1 MSALRKPFIYNS
13 VCRFLPAGILALLC
27 IHLHAQQSERQLLQ
41 DSIKAAAPG
50 EKRVRLLLALAAC
63 YFDTE
68 WNYSN
73 KAKVDSALPLLKQAY
88 QISDSLGEYPLKYE
102 ALVETG
108 KYYFRCDDTPAA
120 RRQFENAVRL
130 ASLNTDKSLEARAWF
145 VFAARTPVIGG
156 NIEDKIF
163 RYKKSLAI
171 FESMG
176 EKDTLIDIQQRMGYE
191 MLYNGKSDTALVLLK
206 DLLIKQQALQTK
218 ELYKTYYLLG
228 LCHANNGN
236 FNLAVACGLEA
247 IKDLRDYHDPFYVSK
262 VYSDLGAWNTELDQP
277 EMSIEYYHSALAYA
291 LQIDTPDVH
300 HQFYYFSLLRRVAQS
315 LAKLGRIGE
324 ALDLL
329 KERHSQFPHDA
340 DFAQQLVYGGV
351 ADCYKQQGHY
361 EGAELFY
368 LRSLN
373 LALHNQRSEN
383 IQYEY
388 FQIADLYIRWK
399 KYDKAKI
406 YLDKFMSSRS
416 ATRDLAALK
425 EVELMSFEI
434 DSASG
439 DFQAAIRHYQYY
451 KQLNDSIFTEKKSKQ
466 IEELQIQYNT
476 AQREQSIQLLQD
488 KGKLQQA
495 ELHKANSTKTLIL
508 TGSLLLL
515 LLTAFLYKGYRVNQN
530 KNKILQL
537 QQDAINKKNRSLE
550 NLINEKE
557 GLLNEKNTLL
567 EEKEWLLKEV
577 HHRVKNNLQI
587 VMSLLYSQTAHLS
600 DEKAVKAFTDAQQR
614 IHSIA
619 LMHQKLYQSTSMHL
633 VAMKDYIGELVL
645 HLLEGLNVRND
656 KVRFELELENISLDI
671 SQAVPIGLIVNE
683 AVTNALKYAFPGAEG
698 VVTINFSEDEDR
710 CILYISD
717 NGVGLPK
724 DLDVRKSR
732 TMGLKLIEGLCLQ
745 LEAEYYIES
754 MRGVHITISFPIEYS
769 KAIGK
774 GIGYSAEKRNYI

>member
-1 MSALRKPFIYNS
+1 LRNRSIYNS
-13 VCRFLPAGILALLC
+13 FYRLLPAGILALLC
-27 IHLHAQQSERQLLQ
+27 IHLQAQQPERQLLQ
-41 DSIKAAAPG
+41 DSIKATSQN
-50 EKRVRLLLALAAC
+50 EKRVKLLLALATC

-73 KAKVDSALPLLKQAY
+73 KAKVDSALPLLKQACL
-88 QISDSLGEYPLKYE
+88 ISDSLGEYHLKYE
-102 ALVETG
+102 ALVATG

-120 RRQFENAVRL
+120 GRQFENAIRL
-130 ASLNTDKSLEARAWF
+130 AILNSNKSLEAKAWF

-191 MLYNGKSDTALVLLK
+191 MLYNGKSDTALALLE
-206 DLLIKQQALQTK
+206 DLLAKQQKLRAK

-247 IKDLRDYHDPFYVSK
+247 IKDLRHYQDPFYASR
-262 VYSDLGAWNTELDQP
+262 VYSDLGTWNTELDQP
-277 EMSIEYYHSALAYA
+277 EKSIEYYHAALEYA
-291 LQIDTPDVH
+291 LQIDDLDTH
-300 HQFYYFSLLRRVAQS
+300 HQFYYFTLLRRMVQCMTRM
-315 LAKLGRIGE
+315 GRPGE
-324 ALDLL
+324 ALALL
-329 KERHSQFPHDA
+329 KEKHAQFPDNT
-340 DFAQQLVYGGV
+340 DFARQLIDGGI
-351 ADCYKQQGHY
+351 ADCYKQQGNFS
-361 EGAELFY
+361 GAEDFY
-368 LRSLN
+368 LRSLK

-383 IQYEY
+383 IQFEY
-388 FQIADLYIRWK
+388 FQISDLYIRWK

-406 YLDKFMSSRS
+406 YLDKFMSSQS
-416 ATRDLAALK
+416 ATRDLVALK
-425 EVELMSFEI
+425 QVQLMNFEI

-439 DFQAAIRHYQYY
+439 DFQAAIRHYKYY
-451 KQLNDSIFTEKKSKQ
+451 KQLNDSIFTEKKSRQ
-466 IEELQIQYNT
+466 IEELQVQYKT
-476 AQREQSIQLLQD
+476 AQKEQSILLLQD
-488 KGKLQQA
+488 KEKLQQA
-495 ELHKANSTKTLIL
+495 ELNKANFTKTLIL
-508 TGSLLLL
+508 IGSLFPLLL
-515 LLTAFLYKGYRVNQN
+515 MAFLYRGFRVNQN

-537 QQDAINKKNRSLE
+537 QQDAIHKKNHSLE
-550 NLINEKE
+550 HLINEKE
-557 GLLNEKNTLL
+557 GLLSEKNTLL

-619 LMHQKLYQSTSMHL
+619 LIHQKLYQSTSMHR

-656 KVRFELELENISLDI
+656 KVRFEMALEDISLDI
-671 SQAVPIGLIVNE
+671 SQAVPIGLIINE

-698 VVTINFSEDEDR
+698 IVNINFSENEDR

-717 NGVGLPK
+717 NGIGLPK
-724 DLDVRKSR
+724 DFDMRKSR

-754 MRGVHITISFPIEYS
+754 MGGVHITISFPMEHS
-769 KAIGK
+769 KVIGK
-774 GIGYSAEKRNYI
+774 GMNYGAQKRDYI

>member
-1 MSALRKPFIYNS
+1 MQ
-13 VCRFLPAGILALLC
+13 
-27 IHLHAQQSERQLLQ
+27 AQVPERQLLQ
-41 DSIKAAAPG
+41 DSIKATGPN
-50 EKRVRLLLALAAC
+50 EKRVRLLLTLADC

-73 KAKVDSALPLLKQAY
+73 KAKVDSALPLLRQAFR
-88 QISDSLGEYPLKYE
+88 IGDSLGEYLLKYE
-102 ALVETG
+102 ALVSTG
-108 KYYFRCDDTPAA
+108 KYYFRCDDTSAA
-120 RRQFENAVRL
+120 RRQFDEAIQL
-130 ASLNTDKSLEARAWF
+130 ASLNRNRSLEARAWF

-156 NIEDKIF
+156 NIEDKIS

-191 MLYNGKSDTALVLLK
+191 MLYNGKSDTALVLLEN
-206 DLLIKQQALQTK
+206 LLAKQQELQTG

-247 IKDLRDYHDPFYVSK
+247 IKDLRHYKDPFYVSR
-262 VYSDLGAWNTELDQP
+262 VYSDLGTWNTELDQP
-277 EMSIEYYHSALAYA
+277 EKSIEYYHAALDYA
-291 LQIDTPDVH
+291 LQIDDLDTH
-300 HQFYYFSLLRRVAQS
+300 HQFYYFTLLRRMVQC
-315 LAKLGRIGE
+315 LAKMGRSGE
-324 ALDLL
+324 ALALL
-329 KERHSQFPHDA
+329 REKHAQFPDNT
-340 DFAQQLVYGGV
+340 DFARQLIDGGI
-351 ADCYKQQGHY
+351 ADCYKQQGNY
-361 EGAELFY
+361 AGAEDFY
-368 LRSLN
+368 LKSLK

-383 IQYEY
+383 IQFEY
-388 FQIADLYIRWK
+388 FQIADLYIRWE
-399 KYDKAKI
+399 KYDKAGF

-416 ATRDLAALK
+416 ATRDLVALK
-425 EVELMSFEI
+425 QVQLMNFKI

-451 KQLNDSIFTEKKSKQ
+451 KQLNDSIFTDKKSKQ

-476 AQREQSIQLLQD
+476 AQKEQSIQLLQD
-488 KGKLQQA
+488 KEKLQQA
-495 ELHKANSTKTLIL
+495 ELNKANFTKTLIL
-508 TGSLLLL
+508 IGSLFPLLL
-515 LLTAFLYKGYRVNQN
+515 IAFLYKGYKVNQN

-537 QQDAINKKNRSLE
+537 QQDAINKKNHSLE
-550 NLINEKE
+550 HLINEKE
-557 GLLNEKNTLL
+557 GLLSEKNTLL

-577 HHRVKNNLQI
+577 HHRVKNNLQV

-619 LMHQKLYQSTSMHL
+619 LIHQKLYQSTSMHL

-645 HLLEGLNVRND
+645 HLLDGLNVRND
-656 KVRFELELENISLDI
+656 KVRFELALEDISLDI

-698 VVTINFSEDEDR
+698 VVTINFSENEDR

-717 NGVGLPK
+717 NGIGLPK
-724 DLDVRKSR
+724 DFDVRKSR

-754 MRGVHITISFPIEYS
+754 MGGVHITIAFPLDHSTVIEN
-769 KAIGK
+769 GK
-774 GIGYSAEKRNYI
+774 EHFNRRR